1 VASEAVQ
8 DAFAGVVRSGRGI
21 HRQGDAEERDAD
33 VRVVESRRLNR
44 LARHGRELAGHEER
58 MSAASLRPRDVL
70 RRSDGRP
77 GIHRSH
83 VSPSVLTRSFQ

>member
-1 VASEAVQ
+1 
-8 DAFAGVVRSGRGI
+8 
-21 HRQGDAEERDAD
+21 
-33 VRVVESRRLNR
+33 VESIGKAMRKNATQMFVWSRVALNR